1 MGSARGRGLGHGG
14 TVELGDR
21 QPGDAPLPAE
31 LQDAVHE
38 WSTLAVLAAR
48 TAGPQEQALLRRRG
62 LQLAGRVADVLGR
75 PVQFTDPSTGAVES
89 VRVGPPGRGPRLAVR
104 LPGPTPWATGLVV
117 AAYFAVLVT
126 IADVALSSAFA
137 DAFGLLWIPAN
148 LLVSAG
154 LAPSL
159 YLLRRTPFW
168 RWPAIGTAVGLVAAW
183 VALLLG
189 LLG

>member
-1 MGSARGRGLGHGG
+1 
-14 TVELGDR
+14 VELGDR

-31 LQDAVHE
+31 LQDAVQE

-48 TAGPQEQALLRRRG
+48 SAGPREQDLLRKRG

-89 VRVGPPGRGPRLAVR
+89 VRVGSPGRTPRLTLSPA
-104 LPGPTPWATGLVV
+104 GPTPWGTGLVV
-117 AAYFAVLVT
+117 AVYFAVLVT
-126 IADVALSSAFA
+126 IADVALSTAFA

-148 LLVSAG
+148 LLVG
-154 LAPSL
+154 LGLSPSL
-159 YLLRRTPFW
+159 YLLRRIPFW
-168 RWPAIGTAVGLVAAW
+168 RWPALGTAAGLIAAW
-183 VALLLG
+183 VVLLLG